1 MDKEQIRQSVKT
13 SFSKYGLKDSSIE
26 KLVNIVESRI
36 SKMGT
41 IENEDEVIKSEVALA
56 EPYIA
61 IIQPEIDAMRSKN
74 TEAKAEEITK
84 AQTTTESESAI
95 LAELK
100 KITER
105 QDRFEQT
112 QQAALK
118 QAQRNQLFENI
129 RKTALTK
136 DSENE
141 KSGWAS
147 NAGVLNVALGNIQIE
162 DTDTEE
168 TISQKC
174 QAEYNK
180 RYVEIFGKSDS
191 VPGVGNN
198 GRASEISADERAK
211 AIAENQQKYRNQ
223 QV

>member
-61 IIQPEIDAMRSKN
+61 IIQPEIDALRGKN
-74 TEAKAEEITK
+74 VETKTEETTK
-84 AQTTTESESAI
+84 TQTTTESESAI
-95 LAELK
+95 LTELK
-100 KITER
+100 KIAER
-105 QDRFEQT
+105 QDRFEQM
-112 QQAALK
+112 QQASLK
-118 QAQRNQLFENI
+118 QAQRNQIFENI
-129 RKTALTK
+129 RKTALSK

-147 NAGVLNVALGNIQIE
+147 NAGVLNVAFGTIQIE

-191 VPGVGNN
+191 VPGVGI
-198 GRASEISADERAK
+198 GGGSSEISAEERAN

>member
-136 DSENE
+136 DSANE

-162 DTDTEE
+162 DTDTDE

-191 VPGVGNN
+191 VPGLGT
-198 GRASEISADERAK
+198 GGSASEISAEERAK
-211 AIAENQQKYRNQ
+211 AIVENQQKYRNQ